1 MYKIMITLFIANALT
16 QHAFAEDSIERW
28 KAMQDRMS
36 YEDVLDRQREKAKY
50 DQMELEGLRN
60 SQNRIINP
68 PTCTT
73 APVTTSGGMT
83 FMQTIC
89 KP

>member
-1 MYKIMITLFIANALT
+1 MYRFLITLFIANALT

-50 DQMELEGLRN
+50 DR
-60 SQNRIINP
+60 
-68 PTCTT
+68 
-73 APVTTSGGMT
+73 A
-83 FMQTIC
+83 
-89 KP
+89 